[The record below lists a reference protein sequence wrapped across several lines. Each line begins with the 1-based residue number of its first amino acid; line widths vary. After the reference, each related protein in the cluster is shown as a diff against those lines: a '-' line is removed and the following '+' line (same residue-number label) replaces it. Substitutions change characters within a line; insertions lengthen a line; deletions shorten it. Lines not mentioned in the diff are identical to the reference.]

1 MSAQLGLVGDE
12 AANRFLDALYRY
24 APADSFVEVRFRV
37 ASGMGQRFHRATEL
51 ERVADTIVALAS
63 RTDVYVG
70 VIARRCRGGARG
82 DLVGVSRVV
91 WADCDTLQSA
101 AALTTFRPWPAM
113 VVASGSGENCHAYWF
128 LDEPAELERVEHLN
142 RRVALALGA
151 DARSAD
157 GARILRPAGS
167 LNRKH
172 SPPVPV
178 GLLELRAGEVTLADL
193 ERNLPE
199 ETVTESTTR
208 PVSSRLRARG
218 EPVDRLL
225 LVPPAVYVQRLTG
238 QHVGRSRKVH
248 CPFHEDR
255 TPSLHAYEDPDRGW
269 YCFGCG
275 RGGTIYDL
283 AALVWQRDTRGSNFP
298 ALRRELEASMV
309 ARHPQATRRQ

>member
-1 MSAQLGLVGDE
+1 
-12 AANRFLDALYRY
+12 
-24 APADSFVEVRFRV
+24 VRFRV

-70 VIARRCRGGARG
+70 VIPRRLRGGARG
-82 DLVGVSRVV
+82 HLIGVARVV

-101 AALTTFRPWPAM
+101 SALTAFRLRPAM

-128 LDEPAELERVEHLN
+128 LDEPAELECVEHLN
-142 RRVALALGA
+142 RRLALALGA
-151 DARSAD
+151 DGRSAD
-157 GARILRPAGS
+157 AARILRPAGS

-199 ETVTESTTR
+199 EAATESASR
-208 PVSSRLRARG
+208 PSRWRARG

-225 LVPPAVYVQRLTG
+225 LVSPAVYVQRLTG

-248 CPFHEDR
+248 CPDITRTARRACTPMR
-255 TPSLHAYEDPDRGW
+255 TPTVAGIASVAGAAGRSMTSRRWCGSVTPAAVASERCAASWKRRWSRGILRQLAGST
-269 YCFGCG
+269 GCG
-275 RGGTIYDL
+275 D
-283 AALVWQRDTRGSNFP
+283 D
-298 ALRRELEASMV
+298 
-309 ARHPQATRRQ
+309 

>member
-1 MSAQLGLVGDE
+1 MSAQLGLVGHE
-12 AANRFLDALYRY
+12 AANRFLDALYHC
-24 APADSFVEVRFRV
+24 APAGSFVEVRFRV
-37 ASGMGQRFHRATEL
+37 SSGMGQRFHRATEL

-70 VIARRCRGGARG
+70 VIARRRRGGARG

-91 WADCDTLQSA
+91 WADCDTPQSA
-101 AALTTFRPWPAM
+101 AALTALRLRPAM

-142 RRVALALGA
+142 RRLALALDA

-157 GARILRPAGS
+157 AARILRPAGS

-178 GLLELRAGEVTLADL
+178 GLLDLRAREVTLADL

-199 ETVTESTTR
+199 ETVTESASR
-208 PVSSRLRARG
+208 PSRGRARG

-225 LVPPAVYVQRLTG
+225 LVSPAVYVLRLTG

-283 AALVWQRDTRGSNFP
+283 AALVWQRDTRGSNFL

-309 ARHPQATRRQ
+309 TRHPQATRRQ